1 MLFRSIVA
9 LVASAAVASALD
21 PLPTNIGYLL
31 NYVAL
36 YINSHYRPQII
47 DAAQLLESGY
57 GLPNQQVQ
65 DEKIVSSLL
74 SALSSQNEPSRAT
87 ANAGVIPPLLALA
100 GIPIEEDSVM
110 ASVMSELKNPAVKT
124 QIADIVEEMIEF
136 VAYMDTKSLHMF
148 GSRTNGPTPT
158 SSSTKTHPI
167 FENTLNLRSSSTSPR
182 SSATSTTDQSSDES
196 SSSYESSSSKTN
208 AAQSMKS
215 LLGYLSMGMAAG
227 VVASFF

>member
-9 LVASAAVASALD
+9 LVASAAVASAFD

-31 NYVAL
+31 NQVAL
-36 YINSHYRPQII
+36 FINSQYRPQII
-47 DAAQLLESGY
+47 DAAQLLEAGY

-74 SALSSQNEPSRAT
+74 SALSSQNEPSQAT
-87 ANAGVIPPLLALA
+87 ANAGVIPPLLALV
-100 GIPIEEDSVM
+100 GIPIKEDSVI
-110 ASVMSELKNPAVKT
+110 ASAMSELKNPAVKT
-124 QIADIVEEMIEF
+124 QIADIVEEMIEL
-136 VAYMDTKSLHMF
+136 VAYMDTKSPKS
-148 GSRTNGPTPT
+148 GSVTNGPTPT

-208 AAQSMKS
+208 AAQSMKP